1 MTKYRKR
8 LLSLL
13 LTVSMVFTMNTFAAA
28 KEGTVEKEL
37 DVAGAVLDEG
47 SDRLSE
53 DEKDLGEAGWEYSC
67 DLTTDAQLST
77 DTQLSTDVQMTYD
90 KSSKTVTISNNDTK
104 NAAEVTFTSDFT
116 NDVKPSD
123 FNLKLG
129 EKSGKVDVT
138 LYVGYGRE
146 SKPESV
152 SVEVTD
158 DENLSITQDTDDPKI
173 VKFSTKKGAGT
184 TIYTFTSFNEEEA
197 LSSNEIFG
205 EETVKTSGGAEIVYY
220 DTIPYT
226 GKKLPKDITKALGNI
241 TVSKDGV
248 TYVPKKAKIVKIKNK
263 LPNKTVSVDN
273 YIQITKLEIKGN
285 ASPTKEQK
293 QAMKAVEK
301 DVKNATKA
309 SKKQKGAL
317 PVTVYAFRLNND
329 TVKTLLEGAAV
340 KGKPGKETFS
350 FKFKDSGSKY
360 ATKDGKKDETKNLTK
375 LTVDRKTN
383 TLTISNNEIQG
394 SVSMGNID
402 ISKLKS

>member
-1 MTKYRKR
+1 M
-8 LLSLL
+8 
-13 LTVSMVFTMNTFAAA
+13 
-28 KEGTVEKEL
+28 
-37 DVAGAVLDEG
+37 
-47 SDRLSE
+47 
-53 DEKDLGEAGWEYSC
+53 
-67 DLTTDAQLST
+67 
-77 DTQLSTDVQMTYD
+77 
-90 KSSKTVTISNNDTK
+90 
-104 NAAEVTFTSDFT
+104 
-116 NDVKPSD
+116 
-123 FNLKLG
+123 
-129 EKSGKVDVT
+129 
-138 LYVGYGRE
+138 
-146 SKPESV
+146 
-152 SVEVTD
+152 
-158 DENLSITQDTDDPKI
+158 
-173 VKFSTKKGAGT
+173 KFSTKKGAGT

-205 EETVKTSGGAEIVYY
+205 EETVKTSGGTEIVYY

-263 LPNKTVSVDN
+263 LPDKTVSVDN

-293 QAMKAVEK
+293 KAMKAVEK
-301 DVKNATKA
+301 EVKNATKA
-309 SKKQKGAL
+309 NKKQKGAL
-317 PVTVYAFRLNND
+317 PITVYAFRLNND

-340 KGKPGKETFS
+340 KGKPGKEKFS
-350 FKFKDSGSKY
+350 FKFKDSGAKY
-360 ATKDGKKDETKNLTK
+360 VTKDGKKDETKNLTK